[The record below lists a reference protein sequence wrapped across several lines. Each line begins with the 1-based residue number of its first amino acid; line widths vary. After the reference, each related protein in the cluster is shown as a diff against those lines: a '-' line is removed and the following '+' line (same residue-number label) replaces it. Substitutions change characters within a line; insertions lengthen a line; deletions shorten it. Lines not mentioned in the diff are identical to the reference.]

1 MQETLIREKYNP
13 EGISK
18 SNWKI
23 DFKMSSSPS
32 SFSTLSLI
40 TNLPDNKAEET
51 KKSQNAVSL
60 EELKWRYNL
69 NLNKGKPIKIQNA
82 DTIIQSVAAKLGCWG
97 SNARE

>member
-23 DFKMSSSPS
+23 DFK
-32 SFSTLSLI
+32 
-40 TNLPDNKAEET
+40 AEET

-60 EELKWRYNL
+60 EELKWRHNL
-69 NLNKGKPIKIQNA
+69 NLNKGKPKKIQNA